1 MCVTISEVPC
11 VVKISTD
18 DIRDWLTFLGLVPLG
33 LNPLIGSHHMALAE
47 SSVALMTPISNRKAG
62 MSFQR
67 ELTVCY
73 SLK

>member
-33 LNPLIGSHHMALAE
+33 LNLLIGSHHMALAE
-47 SSVALMTPISNRKAG
+47 SSVALIDTNIKQKGRPVISA
-62 MSFQR
+62 
-67 ELTVCY
+67 
-73 SLK
+73 